1 MEEKELYLRIGTQ
14 YYKRI
19 FKPLISGDKLE
30 QILKWTPEIIRQD
43 YGKEYLSN
51 IEKYDGFCCVPGHL
65 KYKRN
70 ISKFYNTYEPL
81 KHNSMKTENINITL
95 RFIKHMFG
103 NQYELGLDYIKILY
117 EQPIQKLPVLCFVSS
132 ERGTGKTSFI
142 NYLKLIF
149 QKNMTF
155 NTNEDFRS
163 QFNSDWSTKLI
174 IAIDEVLLDKKE
186 DSERIKT
193 LSTSKNYKEQA
204 KFKDKGEI
212 EFFGKF
218 ILCSNNETNF
228 IKIDPD
234 ETRYWIIKVPVIKSP
249 DIYLLEK
256 LEKEI
261 PSFIDFLLKRKYH
274 TSNKSRMWFDEKLI
288 KTDALKRVKA
298 HYRDNVEMEFVLFA
312 IRVLELYK
320 IEEIKFCVDDVVQ
333 ILKAYSYNTGQ
344 VTVRNLLKNK
354 WKIKPMDNAGTYKKY
369 ILSPE
374 KDIYEKPGKGRY
386 YTLTKSF
393 LKKNFGDLLT

>member
-1 MEEKELYLRIGTQ
+1 MKQKEIYVRIGTQ
-14 YYKRI
+14 YYKKI

-30 QILKWTPEIIRQD
+30 QLTKWTPEIIRQD

-51 IEKYDGFCCVPGHL
+51 IEKFDGFCCVPSHL
-65 KYKRN
+65 NYKRN
-70 ISKFYNTYEPL
+70 INKFYNTYEPL
-81 KHNSMKTENINITL
+81 NLKLTDKGNIQTTL
-95 RFIKHMFG
+95 NFIKHMFG
-103 NQYELGLDYIKILY
+103 NQFELGLDYIKILY
-117 EQPIQKLPVLCFVSS
+117 EKPIQKLPILCFVSQ
-132 ERGTGKTSFI
+132 ERGTGKTTFI

-186 DSERIKT
+186 DSERIKN
-193 LSTSKNYKEQA
+193 LSTSKSYKEQA

-234 ETRYWIIKVPVIKSP
+234 ETRYWIIKVPTIQNS
-249 DIYLLEK
+249 DIDLLVK
-256 LEKEI
+256 LEKEV
-261 PSFIDFLLKRKYH
+261 PSFINFLLKREYH
-274 TSNKSRMWFDEKLI
+274 TKDKSRMWFDEKLL
-288 KTDALKRVKA
+288 KTAALKKVKA
-298 HYRDNVEMEFVLFA
+298 HYRDSVETEFVLFA
-312 IRVLELYK
+312 FRVMELYK
-320 IEEIKFCVDDVVQ
+320 IDEIKFCVDDVVQ
-333 ILKAYSYNTGQ
+333 VLKGYSINTGQ
-344 VTVRNLLKNK
+344 VTIRNLLKNK
-354 WKIKPMDNAGTYKKY
+354 WKIKPIDNAGTYKKY
-369 ILSPE
+369 VLSPE

-386 YTLTKSF
+386 YILKKSF
-393 LKKNFGDLLT
+393 LKKNFVDLLT